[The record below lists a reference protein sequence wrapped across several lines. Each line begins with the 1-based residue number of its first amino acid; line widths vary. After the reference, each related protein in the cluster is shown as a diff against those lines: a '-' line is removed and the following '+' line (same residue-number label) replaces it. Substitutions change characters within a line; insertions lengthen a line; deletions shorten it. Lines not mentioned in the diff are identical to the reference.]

1 MPVTKP
7 ATARLTEHGLEPIPG
22 LPEALPA
29 GEVLLWQGA
38 PAWTEIA
45 QRVFLIR
52 WVMFY
57 FLALAAWDLSNAAL
71 RGDSIV
77 SAIGSAAILLLGGSV
92 GVGILALLAK
102 LAAKTSM
109 YSITSRRLVLRVG
122 VALPITINIPFAAIA
137 GAGLRQRKDGHG
149 DIVMELLPSHRISWI
164 ALWPHCAGWSFGRPK
179 PMLRGVA
186 DAANVAR
193 ILGEAVANAGG
204 AAISRGQNTA
214 EAEMPSGATAM
225 A

>member
-1 MPVTKP
+1 MTRQAP
-7 ATARLTEHGLEPIPG
+7 ARLTEHGLEPIPG

-52 WVMFY
+52 WVMAY
-57 FLALAAWDLSNAAL
+57 FLLLAGWDFLNAAL
-71 RGDSIV
+71 QGGSMV
-77 SAIGSAAILLLGGSV
+77 TAIGSAAILMLAAIVAVS
-92 GVGILALLAK
+92 ILALLAK
-102 LAAKTSM
+102 VTAKTSV

-137 GAGLRQRKDGHG
+137 GASLRNRKDGHG

-164 ALWPHCAGWSFGRPK
+164 ALWPHCSGWSVGRPR

-186 DAANVAR
+186 DAAGVAR
-193 ILGEAVANAGG
+193 ILGEAVANTGG
-204 AAISRGQNTA
+204 AAISRGQDVP
-214 EAEMPSGATAM
+214 EAEMPGGATAM

>member
-1 MPVTKP
+1 VKKQAP
-7 ATARLTEHGLEPIPG
+7 ARLTEHGLEPIPG
-22 LPEALPA
+22 LPEALPE

-52 WVMFY
+52 WVMGY
-57 FLALAAWDLSNAAL
+57 FLLLAGWDILSASL
-71 RGDSIV
+71 QGGSV
-77 SAIGSAAILLLGGSV
+77 VTAIGAAAVLLLGGSV
-92 GVGILALLAK
+92 GIGILALLAM
-102 LAAKTSM
+102 AVARTSVD
-109 YSITSRRLVLRVG
+109 SITSRRLVLRVG

-137 GAGLRQRKDGHG
+137 GAALRNRKDGHG

-164 ALWPHCAGWSFGRPK
+164 ALCPHCAGWSFGRPK

-186 DAANVAR
+186 NAASVAR
-193 ILGEAVANAGG
+193 ILGEAVANMGG
-204 AAISRGQNTA
+204 AAIRHGQNA
-214 EAEMPSGATAM
+214 PQAEMPNGARAM

>member
-1 MPVTKP
+1 MPVTRQGP
-7 ATARLTEHGLEPIPG
+7 ARLTEHGLEPIPG

-52 WVMFY
+52 WVVGY
-57 FLALAAWDLSNAAL
+57 FLLLAGWEILSAAL
-71 RGDSIV
+71 QGGSIV
-77 SAIGSAAILLLGGSV
+77 TSFGSAAILLAVGGF
-92 GVGILALLAK
+92 GIGILALLAK
-102 LAAKTSM
+102 VAAKTSV

-122 VALPITINIPFAAIA
+122 IALPITINIPFAAIA
-137 GAGLRQRKDGHG
+137 TADLRNRKGGHG

-186 DAANVAR
+186 DAARVAR
-193 ILGEAVANAGG
+193 ILGEAVANTGG
-204 AAISRGQNTA
+204 AAISRARNA
-214 EAEMPSGATAM
+214 PLADMPGGATAM

>member
-1 MPVTKP
+1 MPVSRSAP
-7 ATARLTEHGLEPIPG
+7 ARLTEHGLEPIPG

-52 WVMFY
+52 WVIAY
-57 FLALAAWDLSNAAL
+57 FLLLAGWDILNAAL
-71 RGDSIV
+71 GGTSLTA
-77 SAIGSAAILLLGGSV
+77 AIGSAAIVLLVGSV
-92 GVGILALLAK
+92 AVGILALLAK
-102 LAAKTSM
+102 VAAKTSV

-122 VALPITINIPFAAIA
+122 VALPITINIPFVAIA
-137 GAGLRQRKDGHG
+137 GADLRHRKDGHG
-149 DIVMELLPSHRISWI
+149 DIVLDLLPSHRISWI
-164 ALWPHCAGWSFGRPK
+164 ALWPHCAGWSVGRPK

-186 DAANVAR
+186 EATEVAR

-204 AAISRGQNTA
+204 AAISRGQNTP
-214 EAEMPSGATAM
+214 EAEMPNGATAM

>member
-1 MPVTKP
+1 MKKQAP
-7 ATARLTEHGLEPIPG
+7 ARLTEHGLEPIPG
-22 LPEALPA
+22 LPEALPE

-52 WVMFY
+52 WVMGY
-57 FLALAAWDLSNAAL
+57 FLLLAGWDLLSASL
-71 RGDSIV
+71 QGGSMV
-77 SAIGSAAILLLGGSV
+77 TAIGAAAVLLLVGSV
-92 GVGILALLAK
+92 GIGILALLAM
-102 LAAKTSM
+102 AVARTSV

-137 GAGLRQRKDGHG
+137 GAALRNRKDGHG

-186 DAANVAR
+186 NAASVAR
-193 ILGEAVANAGG
+193 ILGEAVANMGG
-204 AAISRGQNTA
+204 AAIRHGQNA
-214 EAEMPSGATAM
+214 PQAEMLNGATAM

>member
-1 MPVTKP
+1 VKKQAP
-7 ATARLTEHGLEPIPG
+7 ARLTEHGLEPIPG
-22 LPEALPA
+22 LPEALPE

-52 WVMFY
+52 WVMGY
-57 FLALAAWDLSNAAL
+57 FLLLAGWDLLSASL
-71 RGDSIV
+71 QGGSMV
-77 SAIGSAAILLLGGSV
+77 TAIGAAAVLLLVGSI
-92 GVGILALLAK
+92 GIGILALLAM
-102 LAAKTSM
+102 AVARTSV

-137 GAGLRQRKDGHG
+137 GAALRNRKDGHG

-186 DAANVAR
+186 NAASVAR
-193 ILGEAVANAGG
+193 ILGEAVANMGG
-204 AAISRGQNTA
+204 AAIRHGQNA
-214 EAEMPSGATAM
+214 PQAEMPNGATAM

>member
-7 ATARLTEHGLEPIPG
+7 APTRLTEHGLEPIPG

-52 WVMFY
+52 WVMAY
-57 FLALAAWDLSNAAL
+57 FFLLATWDLLNAAL
-71 RGDSIV
+71 RDGSMIA
-77 SAIGSAAILLLGGSV
+77 AIGSAAILLLGGSV

-102 LAAKTSM
+102 LTAKTSV

-137 GAGLRQRKDGHG
+137 GADLRHRKDGHG
-149 DIVMELLPSHRISWI
+149 DIVMELLPGHRISWI
-164 ALWPHCAGWSFGRPK
+164 ALWPHCAGWSIGRPK
-179 PMLRGVA
+179 PMLRGVP
-186 DAANVAR
+186 DAAAVAR
-193 ILGEAVANAGG
+193 ILGEAAASTGG
-204 AAISRGQNTA
+204 AAISRGQNTS
-214 EAEMPSGATAM
+214 EAEMPRGATAM

>member
-1 MPVTKP
+1 MKKQAP
-7 ATARLTEHGLEPIPG
+7 ARLTEHGLEPIPG
-22 LPEALPA
+22 LPEALPE

-52 WVMFY
+52 WVIGY
-57 FLALAAWDLSNAAL
+57 FLLLAGWDVLNAAL
-71 RGDSIV
+71 QGGSMV
-77 SAIGSAAILLLGGSV
+77 TAIGAAAVLLLVGSV
-92 GVGILALLAK
+92 GIGILALLAK
-102 LAAKTSM
+102 AVASTSV

-137 GAGLRQRKDGHG
+137 GAALRNRKDGHG

-186 DAANVAR
+186 NAASVAE
-193 ILGEAVANAGG
+193 ILGEAVANMGG
-204 AAISRGQNTA
+204 TAIRHGRNAPQ
-214 EAEMPSGATAM
+214 AEMPDGATAM

>member
-1 MPVTKP
+1 MTRP
-7 ATARLTEHGLEPIPG
+7 APARLTEHGLEPIPG

-52 WVMFY
+52 WVMAY
-57 FLALAAWDLSNAAL
+57 FLLLAGWEILNAAL
-71 RGDSIV
+71 QGASMV
-77 SAIGSAAILLLGGSV
+77 SAIGSAALLMLVGSLAIT
-92 GVGILALLAK
+92 ILALLARVT
-102 LAAKTSM
+102 ARTSV

-122 VALPITINIPFAAIA
+122 VALPITINIPFVAVA
-137 GAGLRQRKDGHG
+137 GAYLRNRKDGHG
-149 DIVMELLPSHRISWI
+149 DIVLELLPSHRISWI
-164 ALWPHCAGWSFGRPK
+164 ALWPHCAGWSVGRPR
-179 PMLRGVA
+179 PMLRGVG
-186 DAANVAR
+186 DAAGVAR

-204 AAISRGQNTA
+204 AAISRGVNA
-214 EAEMPSGATAM
+214 PEAALPGGATAM

>member
-1 MPVTKP
+1 MKKQAP
-7 ATARLTEHGLEPIPG
+7 ARLTEHGLEPIPG
-22 LPEALPA
+22 LPEALPE

-52 WVMFY
+52 WVMGY
-57 FLALAAWDLSNAAL
+57 FLLLAGWDLLSASLQGGSMVA
-71 RGDSIV
+71 
-77 SAIGSAAILLLGGSV
+77 AIGGAAVLLLVGSV
-92 GVGILALLAK
+92 GIGILALLAM
-102 LAAKTSM
+102 AVARTSV

-137 GAGLRQRKDGHG
+137 GAALRNRKDGHG

-186 DAANVAR
+186 NAASVAK
-193 ILGEAVANAGG
+193 ILGEAVANMGG
-204 AAISRGQNTA
+204 AAIRHGQNA
-214 EAEMPSGATAM
+214 PQAEMPNGATAM

>member
-1 MPVTKP
+1 VKKQAP
-7 ATARLTEHGLEPIPG
+7 ARLTEHGLEPIPG
-22 LPEALPA
+22 LPEALPE

-52 WVMFY
+52 WVMGY
-57 FLALAAWDLSNAAL
+57 FLLLAGWDLLSASL
-71 RGDSIV
+71 QGGSMV
-77 SAIGSAAILLLGGSV
+77 TAIGAAAVLLLGGSV
-92 GVGILALLAK
+92 GIGILALLAM
-102 LAAKTSM
+102 AVARTSV

-137 GAGLRQRKDGHG
+137 GAALRNRKDGHG

-186 DAANVAR
+186 NAASVAR
-193 ILGEAVANAGG
+193 ILGEAVANMGG
-204 AAISRGQNTA
+204 AAIRHGQNA
-214 EAEMPSGATAM
+214 PQAEMPNGATAM

>member
-1 MPVTKP
+1 MKKQAP
-7 ATARLTEHGLEPIPG
+7 ARLTEHGLEPIPG
-22 LPEALPA
+22 LPEALPE

-52 WVMFY
+52 WVMGY
-57 FLALAAWDLSNAAL
+57 FLLLAGWDLLSASL
-71 RGDSIV
+71 QGGSMV
-77 SAIGSAAILLLGGSV
+77 TAIGAAAVLLLGGSV
-92 GVGILALLAK
+92 GIGILALLAM
-102 LAAKTSM
+102 AVARTSV

-137 GAGLRQRKDGHG
+137 GAALRNRKDGHG

-186 DAANVAR
+186 NAASVAR
-193 ILGEAVANAGG
+193 VLGEAVANMGG
-204 AAISRGQNTA
+204 AAIRHGQNA
-214 EAEMPSGATAM
+214 PQAEMPNGATAM